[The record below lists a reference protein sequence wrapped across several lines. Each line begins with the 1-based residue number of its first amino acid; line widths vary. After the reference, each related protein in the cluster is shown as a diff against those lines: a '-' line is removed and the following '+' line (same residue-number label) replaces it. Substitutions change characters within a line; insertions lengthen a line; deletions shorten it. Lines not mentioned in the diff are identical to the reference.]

1 MCACVYVSLTAER
14 SLSCSHNEQPQSL
27 HRYLD
32 GINSKSNEARS
43 KVVAN
48 VVMGK
53 RFRRRNLPWFRGFI
67 DDFQPVHAAT
77 EELLWSAGIPQVF
90 PLGPWAGV
98 TSRLKQKM
106 RRVRDAPYSSH
117 EQARRLEEYLDWS
130 DQVNAINIDEYYSD
144 IMSMSDGDFRS
155 KWQTEDDSITRSPLF
170 FLGPHLSGVHVHRH
184 HAAAQVS
191 LHGYRVW
198 LVDLK
203 LEMED
208 LPFSSPYEFFVHRYN
223 RSDIAARPNFD
234 KRFNGSAAFLRDRVR
249 PGGAG
254 CSDIEGDNDDSDSEN
269 SGNDGDGKDRR
280 DRDAASPRPDM
291 GFCCQPPGSMVLL
304 PTGWNHA
311 VMSWAEREDDGMP
324 VSIDD
329 DVDAI
334 TMSFS
339 YQ

>member
-1 MCACVYVSLTAER
+1 
-14 SLSCSHNEQPQSL
+14 
-27 HRYLD
+27 
-32 GINSKSNEARS
+32 
-43 KVVAN
+43 
-48 VVMGK
+48 
-53 RFRRRNLPWFRGFI
+53 
-67 DDFQPVHAAT
+67 
-77 EELLWSAGIPQVF
+77 
-90 PLGPWAGV
+90 
-98 TSRLKQKM
+98 
-106 RRVRDAPYSSH
+106 
-117 EQARRLEEYLDWS
+117 
-130 DQVNAINIDEYYSD
+130 
-144 IMSMSDGDFRS
+144 MS
-155 KWQTEDDSITRSPLF
+155 
-170 FLGPHLSGVHVHRH
+170 V
-184 HAAAQVS
+184 
-191 LHGYRVW
+191 
-198 LVDLK
+198 
-203 LEMED
+203 
-208 LPFSSPYEFFVHRYN
+208 
-223 RSDIAARPNFD
+223 RPNFD

-254 CSDIEGDNDDSDSEN
+254 CSDTEGDNDDSDSEN